1 MVKYNTCSD
10 LELLLLVQEDNR
22 NAFEEIYARFYG
34 LLYVHAHRKLG
45 DSEVAQDIV
54 QDIFVSLWKNRS
66 VLKLESPLSAYL
78 YAAIRY
84 KVINVLSKQKHA
96 QAYLDS
102 LANFLETDRIEADH
116 LIREKQLQACIEKE
130 IQALPPAMR
139 RIFMLSR
146 FEQLSH
152 KEIAEKLDLSEQT
165 VRTQVKN
172 ALRILR
178 KRLGLFTYL
187 LFLLKF

>member
-1 MVKYNTCSD
+1 MVKYNTFSD
-10 LELLLLVQEDNR
+10 LELLLLTKEDNR
-22 NAFEEIYARFYG
+22 SAFEEIYKRFYA
-34 LLYVHAHRKLG
+34 LLYIHALRKIG
-45 DSEVAQDIV
+45 DSEIAQDIV
-54 QDIFVSLWKNRS
+54 QDIFVSLWKNRYI
-66 VLKLESPLSAYL
+66 LQLQSPLSAYL
-78 YAAIRY
+78 YSSIRY

-102 LANFLETDRIEADH
+102 LANYFEADRVEADH
-116 LIREKQLQACIEKE
+116 LIREKQLKSIIEKE
-130 IQALPPAMR
+130 IHALPPAMR
-139 RIFMLSR
+139 RIFILSR
-146 FEQLSH
+146 FEQLTH

-178 KRLGLFTYL
+178 RRLGLFTYI